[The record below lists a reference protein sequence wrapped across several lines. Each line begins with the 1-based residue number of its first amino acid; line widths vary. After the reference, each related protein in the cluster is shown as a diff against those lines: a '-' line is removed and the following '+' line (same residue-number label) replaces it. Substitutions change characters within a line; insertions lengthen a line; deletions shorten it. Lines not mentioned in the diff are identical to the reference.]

1 MSDCAHT
8 FEGPLFIVGMPRSGT
23 KLLRSIIAR
32 HERISIP
39 DAETEFL
46 PYWVSKWETFGD
58 LSKRVQFG
66 RFCDAC
72 RSLPFFMYL
81 EKAGTTVD
89 ARAWYENCRGFSPS
103 QVFEG
108 LLRTCLDLAP
118 GDGMIWGDKS
128 PSYLTRIELLRSLY
142 PDAKFVHII
151 RDVRDYCM
159 SMNKAWGKNIYRAA
173 QRWSDD
179 VAKCRAAGDSA
190 GSNYLE
196 LRYEDLLDDPPATV
210 RTVCEFLGVSYDA
223 DLLRIPDSIER
234 VGDARGTAGVLRG
247 NTRKFELRMPVSTR
261 QKIEAIAG
269 RTLREAGYQCPYRGT
284 AKRIGPIRLLFLQ
297 AIDGMNLIVAETRHW
312 GFIAGLRFVFRYF
325 RISGNR
331 QGRRV

>member
-1 MSDCAHT
+1 MPHRTHT
-8 FEGPLFIVGMPRSGT
+8 VKGPLFIVGMPRSGT
-23 KLLRSIIAR
+23 KLLRGIITR

-46 PYWVSKWETFGD
+46 PYWVSKWDTFGE
-58 LSKRVQFG
+58 LSQRAQFE
-66 RFCDAC
+66 RFHAAC

-81 EKAGTTVD
+81 EKAGTAVD
-89 ARAWYENCRGFSPS
+89 ARAWYENCQGFSPS

-108 LLRTCLDLAP
+108 LLRTCLDLEP
-118 GDGMIWGDKS
+118 GDGTIWGDKS

-159 SMNKAWGKNIYRAA
+159 SMNKAWGKNVYRAA

-179 VAKCRAAGDSA
+179 VAKCREAGNST

-196 LRYEDLLDDPPATV
+196 IRYEKLLDDPPATI
-210 RTVCEFLGVSYDA
+210 RTVCEFLGVSYHA
-223 DLLRIPDSIER
+223 DLLRIPDSIEK
-234 VGDARGTAGVLRG
+234 VGDATGTAGILRS
-247 NTRKFELRMPVSTR
+247 NVRKFEDRMPVR
-261 QKIEAIAG
+261 ARLRIEAIAG
-269 RTLREAGYQCPYRGT
+269 QTLREAGYHCPYRRA
-284 AKRIGPIRLLFLQ
+284 AKRIGPIGLRVLQ
-297 AIDGMNLIVAETRHW
+297 VIDGLNLIVVEARQW
-312 GFIAGLRFVFRYF
+312 GFVAGLRFVFRYF

-331 QGRRV
+331 QGTGV